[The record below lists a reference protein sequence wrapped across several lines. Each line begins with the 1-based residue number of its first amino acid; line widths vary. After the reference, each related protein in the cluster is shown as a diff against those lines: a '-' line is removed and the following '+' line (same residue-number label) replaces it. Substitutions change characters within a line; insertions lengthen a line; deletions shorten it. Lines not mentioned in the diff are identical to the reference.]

1 MSAEFGP
8 DCVSPSTFV
17 GTAIDRE
24 IVDPGILS
32 MKPLKSPARTTA
44 GIEQG
49 VARSP
54 LSADLRREISRQN
67 PEIVR
72 KVLAVDRKR

>member
-1 MSAEFGP
+1 MASEFGP
-8 DCVSPSTFV
+8 DCVKPSVFV

-24 IVDPGILS
+24 IADPGILS

-54 LSADLRREISRQN
+54 LSADLRRELSEQN
-67 PEIVR
+67 SQIVR